1 MNLKRIISYAP
12 ALACCLLLIQACK
25 KDERESS
32 VASEPVDFYLYL
44 NEPANVDLNAI
55 GGWKYLN
62 AGTKGIIIYRVSTDD
77 FTALE
82 RNCPYDPDKNCSL
95 IEVTSVPIAV
105 DSCCGSKFSIVDGAL
120 INGPASQPMYRYQVV
135 KNGDVLHVYH

>member
-1 MNLKRIISYAP
+1 MNRIIP
-12 ALACCLLLIQACK
+12 FTLALAGSLLLIQSCK

-62 AGTKGIIIYRVSTDD
+62 AGTKGIIVYRQSVED
-77 FTALE
+77 FVALE
-82 RNCPYDPDKNCSL
+82 RNCPYDPNKECSI
-95 IEVTSVPIAV
+95 IEVYSGTSAI
-105 DSCCGSKFSIVDGAL
+105 DSCCGSQFSIYDGAL
-120 INGPASQPMYRYQVV
+120 IKGPSSQPMYRYQVV

>member
-1 MNLKRIISYAP
+1 MNRIIP
-12 ALACCLLLIQACK
+12 FTLALAGCIILIQSCK

-55 GGWKYLN
+55 NGWKYLN
-62 AGTKGIIIYRVSTDD
+62 AGTKGIIICRVSTDD

-82 RNCPYDPDKNCSL
+82 RNCPTDPKKECL
-95 IEVTSVPIAV
+95 PPV
-105 DSCCGSKFSIVDGAL
+105 CGRFRRA
-120 INGPASQPMYRYQVV
+120 
-135 KNGDVLHVYH
+135 